1 MSTGSN
7 GEQFLMP
14 NSLSSA
20 SSIAQSQLYR
30 HPGAMVDNA
39 VLSIKSAAASAIA
52 VPGTDVYHYKEP
64 GDRQTKQQII
74 IQEFL
79 NSSHTGSYGINHHQQ
94 QQIHP
99 PTGSGNGSP
108 SSTMNNNSSIM
119 ILTSHQNSSP
129 PASGLDANKRSTVV
143 LDRINICINN
153 HFNEPTPMTGSEGGG
168 TNSLK
173 PASSEKRSSTDLE
186 PDSTT
191 SSLGQLPVTPEKNRT
206 EFKLQED
213 VLVEHKDG
221 RFYLGTII
229 AIGNSQCLVRFNDN
243 TECWSDFRE
252 LTKLSCNETDDSPA
266 CVVCKQHSSPE
277 NVEVCEN
284 CGRGYHIKCMDGNFE
299 RNGYWFCRMC
309 TSPNGKRKDIR
320 YVCSGVLS
328 ESLDPLTDKSQL
340 PYNIDSLTW
349 DAQHLTNTEQHYCYC
364 GDDGNWLREMIQCC
378 RCQQWY
384 HGRCIRSL
392 QYPIFLGDRFYFF
405 ICSICNHGHE
415 FVRRLEISWPDLIH
429 LALYNL
435 IARNGKRFYD
445 VTKAIASYVEDNWK
459 TLQMPEHMVKLSPN
473 ARKEIFTQTLT
484 NDRMRF
490 KCANEGSTLWSLR
503 IPQPPSPP
511 NVFLLPGQIIT
522 EHILTQMSKENR
534 VYRFLPRVALEKSFV
549 NDAVSR
555 EKMTGVNY
563 CSPLVSEDDVSEM
576 SDGTNPEENSSEF
589 EAATG
594 AGIGEQLPTP
604 RGEGFELSTVADPAR
619 LNSVAIY
626 ASTGKNSSSSL
637 SDSLFSSN
645 AKDGFQFGPC
655 VGGAGSKPQSE
666 TGSTVSGSGNRRAF
680 KSRPKKTESDK
691 SLDIY
696 DSSDDTSRN
705 TLIIPHPK
713 DFSGKNNPFYQP
725 AAAAAAITGSTA
737 AGTGITKSNETKDL
751 TQKASTSNPNHI
763 SNNLVSGELRVARI
777 VKRRLSARDIINGS
791 KYKRRKFRN
800 CSVIGTTL
808 TTIPTSSTAVPVLGQ
823 SSTLIAS
830 LFSQPVDSSGW
841 TSQVAHS
848 QLLPSSSSSGSS
860 TPPSCS
866 HSTNIQPNMMV
877 PQQTA
882 ALALPIAPSTA
893 NSSSSSSAASLQM
906 VPNTQSSSKR
916 IPAHGR
922 RLRQRQE
929 RNYAESSRRSSVA
942 FPGVTTMAPD
952 PLNQAISEPASPCK
966 TSGPLIGP
974 TPAES
979 NGTDLQSSLN
989 LYFGAAHRILSGEKF
1004 AIKGK
1009 RVSLSG
1015 KVQYLIEWEGCPAP
1029 VM

>member
-1 MSTGSN
+1 MSTSDGD
-7 GEQFLMP
+7 QFLAP
-14 NSLSSA
+14 SLLSS
-20 SSIAQSQLYR
+20 SSLARSHAYR
-30 HPGAMVDNA
+30 HTETMVNNSMVSVKPSSAVALEGA
-39 VLSIKSAAASAIA
+39 
-52 VPGTDVYHYKEP
+52 DVYHYKEP
-64 GDRQTKQQII
+64 GEMQTKQQII

-79 NSSHTGSYGINHHQQ
+79 NSSHTGSYVNHHQQ
-94 QQIHP
+94 LYP
-99 PTGSGNGSP
+99 PTGSANGSP
-108 SSTMNNNSSIM
+108 SSTMNNSSIT
-119 ILTSHQNSSP
+119 ILTSHQNNSP
-129 PASGLDANKRSTVV
+129 PTSGLTAKNRSTMV

-153 HFNEPTPMTGSEGGG
+153 HFNEPAQLAGLADVGGA
-168 TNSLK
+168 NSIK
-173 PASSEKRSSTDLE
+173 AANEKRSSTDLE

-252 LTKLSCNETDDSPA
+252 LTKLSSNETDDSPA
-266 CVVCKQHSSPE
+266 CVVCKQHNAVDS
-277 NVEVCEN
+277 VEVCEN

-309 TSPNGKRKDIR
+309 TSPNGKKKDIR

-340 PYNIDSLTW
+340 PYDIDQLTW

-378 RCQQWY
+378 RCQQWF

-415 FVRRLEISWPDLIH
+415 FVRRLEVGWSDLTH

-459 TLQMPEHMVKLSPN
+459 TLQMPDQMAKLSPN
-473 ARKEIFTQTLT
+473 ARKEILTQTLN
-484 NDRMRF
+484 NDKMRF
-490 KCANEGSTLWSLR
+490 KCAAEGSTLWTLR

-511 NVFLLPGQIIT
+511 NVLLLPGQIIT

-534 VYRFLPRVALEKSFV
+534 VYRFLPRVALEKAFV
-549 NDAVSR
+549 NDALSR

-563 CSPLVSEDDVSEM
+563 CSPLVSEDDASDV

-594 AGIGEQLPTP
+594 AGTGELLIT
-604 RGEGFELSTVADPAR
+604 RGGEGCGLASINGAIVADPAR
-619 LNSVAIY
+619 QNSVAIY
-626 ASTGKNSSSSL
+626 ASTGKKSSSNL

-645 AKDGFQFGPC
+645 AKDGFQFGPSI
-655 VGGAGSKPQSE
+655 GIGSKAQSE
-666 TGSTVSGSGNRRAF
+666 TGSNISGVGNRRAF
-680 KSRPKKTESDK
+680 KTKSKKTESDK

-705 TLIIPHPK
+705 TLDLIIPHPK
-713 DFSGKNNPFYQP
+713 DFSGKNNPFHQP
-725 AAAAAAITGSTA
+725 AAATGTTGGSTV
-737 AGTGITKSNETKDL
+737 GTGITKSNETKDL
-751 TQKASTSNPNHI
+751 MQKASTSNPNQI
-763 SNNLVSGELRVARI
+763 SSNLVNGEMRVARI
-777 VKRRLSARDIINGS
+777 VKRRLSARDILNGS
-791 KYKRRKFRN
+791 KYKRRKFRK

-808 TTIPTSSTAVPVLGQ
+808 TTIPTSSAPAPVLGQ

-841 TSQVAHS
+841 TSQIVLN

-866 HSTNIQPNMMV
+866 HSANIQPNMMV
-877 PQQTA
+877 PQTA
-882 ALALPIAPSTA
+882 LSVSTATTA
-893 NSSSSSSAASLQM
+893 NSSSSSPATLQL
-906 VPNTQSSSKR
+906 VPNSQAPSKR
-916 IPAHGR
+916 SPAHGR

-929 RNYAESSRRSSVA
+929 RNYAESSRRPSVA
-942 FPGVTTMAPD
+942 FSSGTAATDA
-952 PLNQAISEPASPCK
+952 LAISEPSSPIK
-966 TSGPLIGP
+966 SGPLIG
-974 TPAES
+974 AVASGS
-979 NGTDLQSSLN
+979 NGPDLQSSLN
-989 LYFGAAHRILSGEKF
+989 LYFGAAHRILSGERF
-1004 AIKGK
+1004 VIKGK
-1009 RVSLSG
+1009 RVALSG
-1015 KVQYLIEWEGCPAP
+1015 KVQYLIEWEGCPAAQ